1 MLGRIRLLIMPLAA
15 NENICFSKYDVTNTD
30 KEEIMKKYR
39 MWGVVLMLSGLL
51 LLASAAR
58 KGIKVFIS
66 VDMEGVAGVVSGREC
81 SSSGPD
87 YEYFRRLMSE
97 EASAAVQGALDAGAV
112 EVVVRDGHGA
122 KTNIVPG
129 LVHRKARLLRG
140 VTSRPENMMLGIDE
154 SFDAVVF
161 IGYHAKA
168 GTEGGVLAHTSSGN
182 VIDLSING
190 ESLPEAGY
198 NALIAGLHEVPVA
211 FLAGDDWICR
221 QAEDL
226 FEGVAVYETK
236 QGMAPA
242 ALCLHP
248 EDVRRGIR
256 RDVAAALRD
265 LSRYSPYKL
274 QPPYTMVLKVKKER
288 ALYPGAEKTGEGEF
302 TFTDPDFL
310 KVMDAFNAMK

>member
-1 MLGRIRLLIMPLAA
+1 
-15 NENICFSKYDVTNTD
+15 
-30 KEEIMKKYR
+30 MKKFWP
-39 MWGVVLMLSGLL
+39 WGAAILLGVLLMM
-51 LLASAAR
+51 ASAPR
-58 KGIKVFIS
+58 NGIKVFIS
-66 VDMEGVAGVVSGREC
+66 VDMEGIAGVVSGREC

-112 EVVVRDGHGA
+112 EVIVRDGHGA

-129 LVHRKARLLRG
+129 LLHRKARLLRG

-168 GTEGGVLAHTSSGN
+168 GTEGGIVAHTSSGN

-190 ESLPEAGY
+190 VSLPEAGY
-198 NALIAGLHEVPVA
+198 NALLAGLHGVPVA

-221 QAEDL
+221 QAEGL
-226 FEGVAVYETK
+226 FAGVSVFETK
-236 QGMAPA
+236 QGMGPA

-248 EDVRRGIR
+248 EEVARGIR
-256 RDVAAALRD
+256 RGVAAALRD
-265 LSRYSPYKL
+265 LSAVAPYKME
-274 QPPYTMVLKVKKER
+274 PPYTMVLKVKKER
-288 ALYPGAEKTGEGEF
+288 ALFPGADKTGEGEF

>member
-1 MLGRIRLLIMPLAA
+1 MKRQRMCGVSLALA
-15 NENICFSKYDVTNTD
+15 
-30 KEEIMKKYR
+30 
-39 MWGVVLMLSGLL
+39 GLL
-51 LLASAAR
+51 LLASAPR

-87 YEYFRRLMSE
+87 YEYFRRLMTE

-122 KTNIVPG
+122 KTNIIPG
-129 LVHRKARLLRG
+129 LLHKKARLLRG

-168 GTEGGVLAHTSSGN
+168 GTENATLAHTSSGN
-182 VIDLSING
+182 VIDLAING
-190 ESLPEAGY
+190 VSLPEAGY
-198 NALIAGLHEVPVA
+198 NALIAGLYDVPVA
-211 FLAGDDWICR
+211 FLAGDDWICQ

-226 FEGVAVYETK
+226 FEGVAVYQTK
-236 QGMAPA
+236 EGMAPA

-248 EDVRRGIR
+248 DEVKKGIR
-256 RDVAAALRD
+256 RGVVKALRD
-265 LSRYSPYKL
+265 LSGYTPYKL

-302 TFTDPDFL
+302 TFSDPDFL